1 MMSPAKKSKKI
12 TGPDFRKNNYVFLG
26 IGIFL
31 VVVGFIFLATGDI
44 TIAPI
49 LLVLGYCVAIPIGIL
64 LPPKRE
70 EKSDQPAR
78 DSARG
83 GVA

>member
-1 MMSPAKKSKKI
+1 MAPARKSKK
-12 TGPDFRKNNYVFLG
+12 TMGPEFGRNNYLFLG

-31 VVVGFIFLATGDI
+31 VIVGFIFLGTGDI

-64 LPPKRE
+64 LQPKKD
-70 EKSDQPAR
+70 EKA
-78 DSARG
+78 DSPVSSEGRS
-83 GVA
+83 